1 MNFLLIS
8 VSIVSIFLN
17 FSFLNF
23 SAEATTLDAFLVL
36 TKDRSIESFQ
46 AKKEYQALHE
56 EKAITRSLYYPE
68 LGIKTGAHSSG
79 VGRADRVEG
88 FGFAHAYAKMN
99 IFNGGYDKDSVRL
112 KTIEM
117 DKKDDQAK
125 ALAEISVKRAS
136 IYFYTLL
143 GFQKKK
149 TILLDQKNVN
159 ETLHQ
164 VALNKKKAGITSE
177 SDALEFENKEIEI
190 ESDLYLNEEEKTA
203 VEKDTKAYFVLKDD
217 EIPSSYEGDFSI
229 TPVKK
234 TLDELLQATK
244 NTNLKIQELSYDL
257 IAAEQM
263 AVRTRSG
270 LLPKLDAEANY
281 GILPKDQKKFEDD
294 YEWNAQ
300 ITLTWPLFAGMS
312 SVHERKSAVYKKEAK
327 EVELVKE
334 KQFIKADIE
343 TSLKK
348 LSFIQKR
355 YGIEQKN
362 LAQSQKYF
370 DLTLGEYKRGVK
382 NSPDM
387 LTALDKLFQ
396 SKLKLNDL
404 ERDHNVT
411 RAHLSEIT
419 GVEL

>member
-1 MNFLLIS
+1 MNFLIYS
-8 VSIVSIFLN
+8 ITIVSILIIQTAN
-17 FSFLNF
+17 AATL
-23 SAEATTLDAFLVL
+23 EAFRAL
-36 TKDRSIESFQ
+36 TKDRSIEAFQ
-46 AKKEYQALHE
+46 AKKEFESLRE
-56 EKAITRSLYYPE
+56 ERAVSRSAYYPE
-68 LGIKTGAHSSG
+68 LGIKTGAQSSG
-79 VGRADRVEG
+79 VGKAEHVEG

-112 KTIEM
+112 KSIEI

-125 ALAEISVKRAS
+125 ALSEISAKRAS

-164 VALNKKKAGITSE
+164 VALNKKKAGITTE

-203 VEKDTKAYFVLKDD
+203 VEKNAKAYFVLKDD
-217 EIPSSYEGDFSI
+217 EIPSSYEGDLSI
-229 TPVKK
+229 YPVKK

-257 IAAEQM
+257 IAAEQI
-263 AVRTRSG
+263 AERTRSE
-270 LLPKLDAEANY
+270 LLPKLDAEASY
-281 GILPKDQKKFEDD
+281 GILPKDQKRFEDD
-294 YEWNAQ
+294 FEWRAQ

-334 KQFIKADIE
+334 KQFIRADIE
-343 TSLKK
+343 TSLKR

-370 DLTLGEYKRGVK
+370 DLTLAEYKRGVK

-387 LTALDKLFQ
+387 LTALDKLYQ

-404 ERDHNVT
+404 ERDHNIT
-411 RAHLSEIT
+411 RTHLSEIT